1 MACFCLI
8 YLIKSVYLHKV
19 LSITNKNPPYNPA
32 NIAVY
37 LLVCY
42 VRQGFNKNLTPQSA
56 YAFRAFGNSFMVY
69 MVLWE
74 QVLTPIYAINEW
86 EAFASLEKHKRKKPF
101 KTQGYKRMC
110 KTKQIEGKGQI
121 VGANARG
128 SYYLYYLLRFSPI
141 SLVLI
146 PSASLCFYM
155 FFRLWARAV
164 HK

>member
-1 MACFCLI
+1 MRGFR
-8 YLIKSVYLHKV
+8 
-19 LSITNKNPPYNPA
+19 LSRKAQT
-32 NIAVY
+32 
-37 LLVCY
+37 
-42 VRQGFNKNLTPQSA
+42 
-56 YAFRAFGNSFMVY
+56 
-69 MVLWE
+69 
-74 QVLTPIYAINEW
+74 
-86 EAFASLEKHKRKKPF
+86 EKQR
-101 KTQGYKRMC
+101 KTQGYKRMY
-110 KTKQIEGKGQI
+110 KTKQIEEKWQI

>member
-1 MACFCLI
+1 M
-8 YLIKSVYLHKV
+8 IKQEFISE
-19 LSITNKNPPYNPA
+19 T
-32 NIAVY
+32 
-37 LLVCY
+37 VCCS
-42 VRQGFNKNLTPQSA
+42 RQGFDKNLSPQSA

-110 KTKQIEGKGQI
+110 KTKQIEEKGQI

-128 SYYLYYLLRFSPI
+128 SYICITYYVFSQI

>member
-1 MACFCLI
+1 MGLAESWEL
-8 YLIKSVYLHKV
+8 Y
-19 LSITNKNPPYNPA
+19 
-32 NIAVY
+32 
-37 LLVCY
+37 Y
-42 VRQGFNKNLTPQSA
+42 VRQGFNKNLSPQSA
-56 YAFRAFGNSFMVY
+56 YAFRAFGNSFMSY

-110 KTKQIEGKGQI
+110 KTKQIEEKGQI
-121 VGANARG
+121 VGANARD
-128 SYYLYYLLRFSPI
+128 SYICITYYVFSKI

>member
-69 MVLWE
+69 MVL
-74 QVLTPIYAINEW
+74 
-86 EAFASLEKHKRKKPF
+86 
-101 KTQGYKRMC
+101 
-110 KTKQIEGKGQI
+110 
-121 VGANARG
+121 
-128 SYYLYYLLRFSPI
+128 
-141 SLVLI
+141 
-146 PSASLCFYM
+146 
-155 FFRLWARAV
+155 
-164 HK
+164 

>member
-1 MACFCLI
+1 MCFWHEDMKDMFWIDRVNCCLA
-8 YLIKSVYLHKV
+8 VRLH
-19 LSITNKNPPYNPA
+19 I
-32 NIAVY
+32 
-37 LLVCY
+37 
-42 VRQGFNKNLTPQSA
+42 RQGFDKNLYPQSA

-86 EAFASLEKHKRKKPF
+86 EAFASLEKHKRKKQR

-110 KTKQIEGKGQI
+110 KTKQIEEKGQI

-128 SYYLYYLLRFSPI
+128 SYICITYYVFSPI

-164 HK
+164 EKGFCQSPA

>member
-1 MACFCLI
+1 MRGFR
-8 YLIKSVYLHKV
+8 
-19 LSITNKNPPYNPA
+19 LSRKAQT
-32 NIAVY
+32 
-37 LLVCY
+37 
-42 VRQGFNKNLTPQSA
+42 
-56 YAFRAFGNSFMVY
+56 
-69 MVLWE
+69 
-74 QVLTPIYAINEW
+74 
-86 EAFASLEKHKRKKPF
+86 EKTV

>member
-1 MACFCLI
+1 MESWEL
-8 YLIKSVYLHKV
+8 Y
-19 LSITNKNPPYNPA
+19 
-32 NIAVY
+32 
-37 LLVCY
+37 Y
-42 VRQGFNKNLTPQSA
+42 VRQGFNKNLSPQSA
-56 YAFRAFGNSFMVY
+56 YAFRAFGNSFMSY

-128 SYYLYYLLRFSPI
+128 SYYLYYLLRFSQI

>member
-1 MACFCLI
+1 
-8 YLIKSVYLHKV
+8 
-19 LSITNKNPPYNPA
+19 
-32 NIAVY
+32 
-37 LLVCY
+37 
-42 VRQGFNKNLTPQSA
+42 
-56 YAFRAFGNSFMVY
+56 MVY

-74 QVLTPIYAINEW
+74 QVLTPIYTINEW

-110 KTKQIEGKGQI
+110 KTKQIEEKGQI

-128 SYYLYYLLRFSPI
+128 SYICITYYVFSKI

-155 FFRLWARAV
+155 FFRLWVRAV

>member
-1 MACFCLI
+1 MKHFCLI
-8 YLIKSVYLHKV
+8 IVHDWIISRGL
-19 LSITNKNPPYNPA
+19 A
-32 NIAVY
+32 DWGE
-37 LLVCY
+37 CY
-42 VRQGFNKNLTPQSA
+42 GRQGFDKNLTPQSA
-56 YAFRAFGNSFMVY
+56 CAFRAFGNSFMVY

-74 QVLTPIYAINEW
+74 QVLTPIYAIKQW

-110 KTKQIEGKGQI
+110 KTKQIEEKGQI

-128 SYYLYYLLRFSPI
+128 SYYLYYLLRFYPI